1 MDINNNILFYFLIL
15 SIIINFLVINF
26 SVPISEK
33 LKLIDKPDKKRKYHT
48 KKTPLIA
55 SLPIVILLFA
65 TIIYDYFYN
74 FIENKDFIIIFI
86 SSIFVYIVGLF
97 DDRIDLSPLIKIIL
111 ISIISY
117 LAITNSNNL
126 LITKFYISTYD
137 TFLLTKYFAIFFTI
151 LCLLTL
157 TNVLNLIDGIDGL
170 AIGVL
175 IIWFLFY
182 LMLFNYQFE
191 YFNDF
196 KLKIF
201 FLIIILNLLVIFI
214 FNIRGHYFLGDSGSL
229 FLSFLFGMI
238 IIKSINENYIPEVS
252 YYISAEQ
259 ILILFIIPFLDML
272 RVMIS
277 RIINEKNPFSG
288 DRNHLHHHIL
298 SYVNNKKKTIWI
310 YFVIVLIPILSSYFF
325 KNIKIELI
333 IIFTIFL
340 YMILVK
346 YIYNKKKTDY
356 KY

>member
-182 LMLFNYQFE
+182 LMLFNYQ
-191 YFNDF
+191 
-196 KLKIF
+196 
-201 FLIIILNLLVIFI
+201 
-214 FNIRGHYFLGDSGSL
+214 
-229 FLSFLFGMI
+229 
-238 IIKSINENYIPEVS
+238 
-252 YYISAEQ
+252 
-259 ILILFIIPFLDML
+259 
-272 RVMIS
+272 
-277 RIINEKNPFSG
+277 
-288 DRNHLHHHIL
+288 
-298 SYVNNKKKTIWI
+298 
-310 YFVIVLIPILSSYFF
+310 
-325 KNIKIELI
+325 
-333 IIFTIFL
+333 
-340 YMILVK
+340 
-346 YIYNKKKTDY
+346 
-356 KY
+356 